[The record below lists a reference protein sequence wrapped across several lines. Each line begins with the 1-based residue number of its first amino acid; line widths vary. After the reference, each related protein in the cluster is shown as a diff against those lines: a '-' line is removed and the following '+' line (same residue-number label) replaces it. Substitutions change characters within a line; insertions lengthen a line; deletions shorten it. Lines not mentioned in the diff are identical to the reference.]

1 MSDDL
6 IEARRIVA
14 ARAAITDAN
23 LIEALKTLP
32 PMERAAIADSLRGV
46 QWADSE
52 AQERLKS
59 SALRKIRSRLK
70 RRARSKREGGK
81 FKWLQ

>member
-23 LIEALKTLP
+23 LIEALKMLP

-46 QWADSE
+46 KWADSE
-52 AQERLKS
+52 EQARLKS
-59 SALRKIRSRLK
+59 SALRKIRFTLK
-70 RRARSKREGGK
+70 RRVRSKKEGRK
-81 FKWLQ
+81 FQWLR